1 MNKRE
6 WLLVIPF
13 FRVPRIKGR
22 NRNPAGAN
30 RVERRFRGHV
40 GDPAG
45 ANRAKRRFR
54 GHVGDPAGANR
65 VERRFRGHVGVSAGG
80 LYFCIRGEKA
90 KKPTS
95 LRTFFG

>member
-13 FRVPRIKGR
+13 FRVPSIKGR
-22 NRNPAGAN
+22 NRN
-30 RVERRFRGHV
+30 
-40 GDPAG
+40 PAG

>member
-30 RVERRFRGHV
+30 RVE
-40 GDPAG
+40 
-45 ANRAKRRFR
+45 RRFR

>member
-1 MNKRE
+1 MAFSHSF
-6 WLLVIPF
+6 F

-30 RVERRFRGHV
+30 RAKTRFRGHV

-45 ANRAKRRFR
+45 VNRAKRRFR
-54 GHVGDPAGANR
+54 GHVGDP
-65 VERRFRGHVGVSAGG
+65 VGG

-90 KKPTS
+90 KKGS
-95 LRTFFG
+95 GVKVCV